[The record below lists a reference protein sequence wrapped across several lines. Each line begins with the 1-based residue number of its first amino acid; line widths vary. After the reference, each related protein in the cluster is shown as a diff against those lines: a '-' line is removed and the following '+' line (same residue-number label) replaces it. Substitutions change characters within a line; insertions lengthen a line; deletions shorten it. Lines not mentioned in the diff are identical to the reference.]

1 MNNFF
6 LKFKDVKFMGKTNL
20 SLSSKIDAAFKQ
32 VAKKVIERAKQTS
45 TPVIIWEDG
54 CIKEISVNRLNEKYE
69 AIVQRSVKR

>member
-54 CIKEISVNRLNEKYE
+54 CIKEISVNRLNAKYK